1 MENRAHALAAGVF
14 ALLLVAAGL
23 VAIWWFGGKHE
34 ATRDY
39 LVVTPYNVTGLNL
52 QAQVRYRGI
61 RVGKVEDIHLSKEEP
76 GNILIRIRINEEVP
90 VTKGTA
96 AKLGYQGVTGLAF
109 VLLEDEGEDRTPL
122 TARQGTLPRIAMEQ
136 SLIQE
141 MSDVGADAMRQA
153 RELLDDANNLFSE
166 QNQKR
171 VNNTLANLEAI
182 SANLKPATQ
191 ELPQTLAQ
199 VRKVL
204 SDDNLQRLSVAL
216 EGAAQASREVPPA
229 LAEARQLLGSL
240 HRLSERLDQG
250 AASSSDGSLGV
261 LSPRW
266 SELAAELGNTSR
278 QLNRVLQQLEQS
290 PQSLI
295 FGAQPLPPGPGETGF
310 AAPASSAGA
319 AATAAATSTRQSA
332 AASRP

>member
-34 ATRDY
+34 DTRDY
-39 LVVTPYNVTGLNL
+39 LVVTPYNVTGLNV

-61 RVGKVEDIHLSKEEP
+61 RVGKVEDIHLSKDEP
-76 GNILIRIRINEEVP
+76 GNILIRIRINDEVP

-122 TARQGTLPRIAMEQ
+122 TAPEGTLPRIAMEQ

-141 MSDVGADAMRQA
+141 MSDVGADAMHQA
-153 RELLDDANNLFSE
+153 RDLLTSVNDLLGE

-171 VNNTLANLEAI
+171 INNTLANLEAV

-191 ELPQTLAQ
+191 DLPRTMAQ
-199 VRKVL
+199 LHKAL
-204 SDDNLQRLSVAL
+204 SDDNLQRLSTAL

-229 LAEARQLLGSL
+229 LAEARQLLDSL

-295 FGAQPLPPGPGETGF
+295 FGTQPLPPGPGEAGF
-310 AAPASSAGA
+310 AAAPSS
-319 AATAAATSTRQSA
+319 SSRQSA